1 MTQQEANDL
10 ANMQSQIIQ
19 VGNQLQQL
27 NMMANSL
34 TVGRTNLQN
43 NFRSIQQSLNT
54 INQEVSRQ
62 LSQKVR

>member
-10 ANMQSQIIQ
+10 ANIQSQLVQ
-19 VGNQLQQL
+19 MGNQLQQVSTMT
-27 NMMANSL
+27 NGL
-34 TVGRTNLQN
+34 TTGRTIFQN

-54 INQEVSRQ
+54 VNQEVSRQ

>member
-19 VGNQLQQL
+19 VGNQVQQL